1 MTLRIAVVGPESSG
15 KSTLSQAL
23 AQAINGS
30 WVAEYVRE
38 YFAHKGSS
46 DYELADIVAIA
57 RGQLAAEAA
66 FDAPLLICDT
76 TVLVCKIWAEVRY
89 QHCPA
94 ELLALYHPQDYA
106 LHLLTRP
113 DIPWEPDPLRENPN
127 DRDALFD
134 LYEADLKASGAR
146 YIIVSGD
153 PEQRL
158 STALAAFHSLHTPG
172 ADFIL
177 PLTTTAQGQSPSAH
191 AVTED

>member
-1 MTLRIAVVGPESSG
+1 MSLRISVVGPESSG

-23 AQAINGS
+23 AQALHAP

-38 YFAHKGSS
+38 YFTNKGSS

-66 FDAPLLICDT
+66 FADAPLLICDT
-76 TVLVCKIWAEVRY
+76 TALVCKIWAEVRY

-94 ELLALYHPQDYA
+94 ELLALYQPQDYA

-113 DIPWEPDPLRENPN
+113 DMPWEPDPLRENPN

-146 YIIVSGD
+146 YIIVSGKQA
-153 PEQRL
+153 ERL
-158 STALAAFHSLHTPG
+158 AVALAAV
-172 ADFIL
+172 AE
-177 PLTTTAQGQSPSAH
+177 LTRAG
-191 AVTED
+191 